1 MSDHRNVP
9 SGDQPGWGSGAWSF
23 GAANPANPGGP
34 PQQQPPFEPPPMY
47 PEPAPRR
54 RETEGDPDFDENR
67 WGVGD
72 RWDDDEEPRRFRWLK
87 RRKNDEEEAEDVP
100 LPVSPPQAPV
110 PVAAAPMPHPA
121 PLSAPIG
128 GPPGPPGRPPKAPKG
143 GGGRGPGKKAGLGA
157 LGWVSVVL
165 TTVMVAGSLTAYTV
179 YRRTLGNIRTT
190 SLDGALGENRPEN
203 QTGALNVL
211 LVGSDTRQGDN
222 ARYGQKAAREDKSER
237 TDTIMLLHVSP
248 QRDKALLISFP
259 RDSMVQI
266 PSCDNVQTEQAMP
279 AQLGMINSA
288 FNLGGIVCT
297 IKTIEALTDIRV
309 DHYIKVDFT
318 GFKNIVNALGG
329 IEVCLPQAVDD
340 RASKLKLPAGRQI
353 VQGEEALGYVRIR
366 KIGNNSDLERIKRQQ
381 VFLSQVVKKA
391 TSSALVTDFAK
402 LAEFIGAATSSV
414 ETDDQLNTETLIQ
427 VAQSAQKLTAKGFKA
442 VTVPVEAYVADAN
455 RVQWRQPQ
463 ANNLFAAIRTD
474 SEVSTAAPSPP
485 ASAAPPAEGGSS
497 EGGGEPKP
505 SAPAG
510 PKPTEPA
517 QVRVQVVNGTNTDGK
532 ASEVAEALT
541 AQGFRVTQIGDGR
554 KADGSDQETSSVAY
568 KGAGWE
574 GSKMLVASLL
584 KPIDPSTTLLPV
596 ANVKP
601 FTATT
606 PAPGGPKKAVGPIIQ
621 IVVGKDWGGVKV
633 PLSAAEDESTVDS
646 NTDICAT

>member
-1 MSDHRNVP
+1 MSDHRNLP
-9 SGDQPGWGSGAWSF
+9 PGEQPGWGSGAWSF

-34 PQQQPPFEPPPMY
+34 PQQQPAFEPPPMY
-47 PEPAPRR
+47 AEPPPQPARR
-54 RETEGDPDFDENR
+54 RETEGDPDFDEHR

-72 RWDDDEEPRRFRWLK
+72 RWDDDDDEPRRFRWLK
-87 RRKNDEEEAEDVP
+87 RRKNDEEDEGDDVP
-100 LPVSPPQAPV
+100 VAAPPPPPV
-110 PVAAAPMPHPA
+110 PVAAAV

-128 GPPGPPGRPPKAPKG
+128 GPPPGKPPKAAKKG
-143 GGGRGPGKKAGLGA
+143 GGGGRPKAGLGA

-179 YRRTLGNIRTT
+179 YRRTLGNIRQVNVN
-190 SLDGALGENRPEN
+190 DALGANRPEN
-203 QTGALNVL
+203 QTGAINVL

-222 ARYGQKAAREDKSER
+222 ARYGQKAAREDHSER

-248 QRDKALLISFP
+248 QRDQARLISFP

-266 PSCDNVQTEQAMP
+266 PACTNAQTKAEMP

-297 IKTIEALTDIRV
+297 IQTIESLTQIRV

-329 IEVCLPQAVDD
+329 IEICLPQAVDD
-340 RASKLKLPAGRQI
+340 RASKLTLPAGRQ
-353 VQGEEALGYVRIR
+353 VVRGEAALGYVRIR
-366 KIGNNSDLERIKRQQ
+366 KIGNGSDLERIKRQQ

-391 TSSALVTDFAK
+391 TSSDLISNPSK
-402 LAEFIGAATSSV
+402 LLEVVGAATKSV
-414 ETDDQLNTETLIQ
+414 EMDDQLNTETLIQ
-427 VAQSAQKLTAKGFKA
+427 VAQSAQKLTARGFKA
-442 VTVPVEAYVADAN
+442 MTVPVEAYVADAN

-474 SEVSTAAPSPP
+474 SEIATTAPTPP
-485 ASAAPPAEGGSS
+485 ASSAPPAEGG
-497 EGGGEPKP
+497 GEAKP
-505 SAPAG
+505 SAPPA

-517 QVRVQVVNGTNTDGK
+517 QVRVQVVNGTNTTGK

-574 GSKMLVASLL
+574 GSKMLIESLL
-584 KPIDPSTTLLPV
+584 KQVEASTTLMPV

-606 PAPGGPKKAVGPIIQ
+606 PPPNGPKKAVGPIIQ
-621 IVVGKDWGGVKV
+621 LVIGKDFEGVKV